1 MAKIAQCQSCG
12 MPIDKKAPAR
22 IKVMVQHQKNTVI
35 IVIKMVLLL
44 WILDL
49 KICTTI
55 I

>member
-1 MAKIAQCQSCG
+1 MAKVTQCQSCG
-12 MPIDKKAPAR
+12 MPIDKKDSAR

-35 IVIKMVLLL
+35 IVIKMVHLL

-49 KICTTI
+49 MICTSI